1 MLATT
6 LGLSFDPNAN
16 YDEKREVFKMG
27 GKIVETKNITEYATV
42 RNNDEWA
49 SVLAAAVFII

>member
-1 MLATT
+1 
-6 LGLSFDPNAN
+6 
-16 YDEKREVFKMG
+16 MG